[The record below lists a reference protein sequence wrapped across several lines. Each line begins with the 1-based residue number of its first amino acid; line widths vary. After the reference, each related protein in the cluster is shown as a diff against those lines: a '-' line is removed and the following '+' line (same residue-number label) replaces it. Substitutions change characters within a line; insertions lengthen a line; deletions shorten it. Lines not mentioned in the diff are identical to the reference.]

1 MATWYRTGTASVT
14 NGSATVQGSGTAWVA
29 NARIGEAFRLEGGP
43 LYEIAAVVSDTQLT
57 LASPYLGST
66 QAGQDYEVVPIKGF
80 LKSAYDAFTAALA
93 EIQSHLS
100 GALAGRF
107 QNGTVGAP
115 SLSFINST
123 TMGLYRAAWDQIGF
137 STNGVR
143 RVLLGSSA
151 MQVDVP
157 ITGSAVQSSL
167 SDATSGKL
175 LKVGAF
181 GCGGEAINITG
192 ATPLAERDLGSGIYM
207 FVGSDTPGGPET
219 SAYFYVLQVSKSSSG
234 RRHLLCWRDGSSP
247 AEPRIWTGS
256 QAADGSIV
264 WNRVLTREY
273 SVVGTL
279 SEDGGVPT
287 GAIIETGSNANGEYT
302 KFADGTMICR
312 FTVTSSATVEVTW
325 TYPAAFSATPVVT
338 AAVNSGSSRFI
349 YIGSRGASSVAVSVY
364 TSAGARSA
372 NPVDLIAIGRW
383 F

>member
-1 MATWYRTGTASVT
+1 MKYPRAVDQPDHEKGEAEAAQKVT
-14 NGSATVQGSGTAWVA
+14 P
-29 NARIGEAFRLEGGP
+29 EAFREGP
-43 LYEIAAVVSDTQLT
+43 FC
-57 LASPYLGST
+57 LA
-66 QAGQDYEVVPIKGF
+66 D
-80 LKSAYDAFTAALA
+80 
-93 EIQSHLS
+93 
-100 GALAGRF
+100 RF
-107 QNGTVGAP
+107 PDCAQTCRAR
-115 SLSFINST
+115 SF
-123 TMGLYRAAWDQIGF
+123 GF

-273 SVVGTL
+273 GILGTV

-287 GAIIETGSNANGEYT
+287 GQIIERSSNTNGEYV
-302 KFADGTMICR
+302 KFADGTMLAFSPT
-312 FTVTSSATVEVTW
+312 FTSGAIATAAGNVYRDSAQISW
-325 TYPAAFSATPVVT
+325 TYPVSFVSATTSLNVFASLGNVNCWP
-338 AAVNSGSSRFI
+338 AVGTFSGSASCYVMSHLNTQSNVPVRFM
-349 YIGSRGASSVAVSVY
+349 
-364 TSAGARSA
+364 
-372 NPVDLIAIGRW
+372 AIGRW